1 MRGVL
6 FLDELPEFD
15 RRTLET
21 LRQPLEDGII
31 TISRAQGSVS
41 YPCDIMLV
49 AAMNPCPC
57 GNFGNPKGKCTCSQ
71 NMIQNYLGKISR
83 PVLDR
88 IDIQVEMPQLSY
100 EEISSAKKGE
110 PSSAVLERIMKAREI
125 QQKRF
130 AGTEIRS
137 NSKIPPAYLH
147 EMCPMDENA
156 KKMLS
161 DCFDKMGLSAR
172 AYDRIL
178 KVARTC
184 ADLAGSKIIRRQD
197 ISSAVNFRSLDRKYW
212 GAGK

>member
-1 MRGVL
+1 ML
-6 FLDELPEFD
+6 F
-15 RRTLET
+15 R
-21 LRQPLEDGII
+21 
-31 TISRAQGSVS
+31 S
-41 YPCDIMLV
+41 
-49 AAMNPCPC
+49 
-57 GNFGNPKGKCTCSQ
+57 
-71 NMIQNYLGKISR
+71 
-83 PVLDR
+83 
-88 IDIQVEMPQLSY
+88 SY

-178 KVARTC
+178 KVARTGKSMI
-184 ADLAGSKIIRRQD
+184 AKRIPSILPPMTFDESIETTGIHSIAGMLDREKPIVTVRPFRSV
-197 ISSAVNFRSLDRKYW
+197 SHTASAVGLIGGGSIPRPGEISLAHNGVLFLDELPEFDRRTLETLRQPLED
-212 GAGK
+212 GEIGRASCRERG